1 MSVADDDN
9 PPEFYR
15 KYVAEV
21 QARIKSN
28 AELEFEK
35 LWLLKE
41 GEPLSVAS
49 DSLSQHIVK
58 LKDAIQASSL
68 FEDEQLR
75 QVVR

>member
-1 MSVADDDN
+1 MSVTNDDS
-9 PPEFYR
+9 PPAFYR

-28 AELEFEK
+28 AEFEFEK
-35 LWLLKE
+35 LWQLKE
-41 GEPLSVAS
+41 GEPLSMAS
-49 DSLSQHIVK
+49 DSLSQHIIK

-75 QVVR
+75 RVVR